1 MHGND
6 SSDNMTIIGNVEAG
20 APSWPMCWCAPTDHL
35 HCQEHKL
42 SPDLHFDL
50 QLVIPDFHF
59 DSPLV
64 IPIKPNLAKQ
74 PKPSQKSKLNN
85 AIS

>member
-1 MHGND
+1 MTIQKCMAMIAVTT
-6 SSDNMTIIGNVEAG
+6 MTIIGNVEAST
-20 APSWPMCWCAPTDHL
+20 PSWPMCWCAPTDHL

-42 SPDLHFDL
+42 SPDLHFD
-50 QLVIPDFHF
+50 
-59 DSPLV
+59 SPLLASV
-64 IPIKPNLAKQ
+64 KPNLAKQ